1 MFGVLSGLI
10 ILAGAAVAYTSRF
23 SRRRRKLLE
32 SFGGILF
39 VTGLVLLGFTFPLS
53 Y

>member
-1 MFGVLSGLI
+1 MI
-10 ILAGAAVAYTSRF
+10 ILAGVTVAYASRL

-39 VTGLVLLGFTFPLS
+39 VTGLVLLGFAFPLS

>member
-1 MFGVLSGLI
+1 MSGILSGVV
-10 ILAGAAVAYTSRF
+10 ILAGVAVAYASRF

-39 VTGLVLLGFTFPLS
+39 VTGLILLGFTFPLL